1 MTARG
6 FQHAIVLSTSWR
18 ATEEVLAAFIVSCTA
33 CTTQLVVS
41 IKRHNY
47 DSRSPMGREM
57 SEADQRWGARLKQA
71 RLNAG
76 LSQKMLGIEAGIDAF
91 VASTRIN
98 RYELGI
104 HRPDLLTVRKLAKV
118 LDVPVAFFFADE
130 DDEIAE
136 LLLLYKKAGT
146 PVRAEILKMLACL

>member
-1 MTARG
+1 
-6 FQHAIVLSTSWR
+6 
-18 ATEEVLAAFIVSCTA
+18 
-33 CTTQLVVS
+33 
-41 IKRHNY
+41 
-47 DSRSPMGREM
+47 M
-57 SEADQRWGARLKQA
+57 SDADKQWGSRLKQA
-71 RLNAG
+71 RLAAG
-76 LSQKMLGIEAGIDAF
+76 LSQKMLGIEAGIDEF

>member
-1 MTARG
+1 
-6 FQHAIVLSTSWR
+6 
-18 ATEEVLAAFIVSCTA
+18 
-33 CTTQLVVS
+33 
-41 IKRHNY
+41 
-47 DSRSPMGREM
+47 M
-57 SEADQRWGARLKQA
+57 SDADRQWGARLKQA
-71 RLNAG
+71 RLAAG

-130 DDEIAE
+130 EDEIAE
-136 LLLLYKKAGT
+136 LLFRYGKVEPSVRTAVRKLL
-146 PVRAEILKMLACL
+146 AE

>member
-1 MTARG
+1 
-6 FQHAIVLSTSWR
+6 
-18 ATEEVLAAFIVSCTA
+18 
-33 CTTQLVVS
+33 
-41 IKRHNY
+41 
-47 DSRSPMGREM
+47 M

-118 LDVPVAFFFADE
+118 LGVPVAFFFADE

-136 LLLLYKKAGT
+136 MLLRYSKAAQRARLAVRKLLS
-146 PVRAEILKMLACL
+146 E

>member
-1 MTARG
+1 
-6 FQHAIVLSTSWR
+6 
-18 ATEEVLAAFIVSCTA
+18 
-33 CTTQLVVS
+33 
-41 IKRHNY
+41 
-47 DSRSPMGREM
+47 M

-118 LDVPVAFFFADE
+118 LGVPVAFFFADE
-130 DDEIAE
+130 DDGIAE
-136 LLLLYKKAGT
+136 LLLLYGKASASK
-146 PVRAEILKMLACL
+146 REEALKLLAN